1 MPFHL
6 SAAAV
11 ANLTDRLCC
20 SARRT
25 LTAKRPASQKLSKL
39 GVSLSRQN
47 RTSGGSSETEE
58 KELMVMPR
66 LRPEG
71 SRAVTTVT
79 PVAKQPRTRRKAKES
94 NVIEPQ
100 RLRRACGAGGRILMP
115 EGAQKPLQT
124 NHFHPLAG
132 ITKPL
137 LNLNRAPSKAAFR
150 RRSVLRLLSRGLG
163 LHGAGCWH
171 SHCYRLHARRL

>member
-47 RTSGGSSETEE
+47 RISGGSSETEE

-66 LRPEG
+66 LRPER
-71 SRAVTTVT
+71 SRSEEHTSELQSLMRISYAGFCL
-79 PVAKQPRTRRKAKES
+79 KKNNSRRNRS
-94 NVIEPQ
+94 
-100 RLRRACGAGGRILMP
+100 
-115 EGAQKPLQT
+115 T
-124 NHFHPLAG
+124 NQQ
-132 ITKPL
+132 
-137 LNLNRAPSKAAFR
+137 
-150 RRSVLRLLSRGLG
+150 
-163 LHGAGCWH
+163 
-171 SHCYRLHARRL
+171 

>member
-47 RTSGGSSETEE
+47 RINGGSSETEE
-58 KELMVMPR
+58 KELMVLPR
-66 LRPEG
+66 LRTEG
-71 SRAVTTVT
+71 SRAVNTVRQ
-79 PVAKQPRTRRKAKES
+79 VAQQTRPRRKEERKSSGE
-94 NVIEPQ
+94 
-100 RLRRACGAGGRILMP
+100 GKGGER
-115 EGAQKPLQT
+115 
-124 NHFHPLAG
+124 
-132 ITKPL
+132 
-137 LNLNRAPSKAAFR
+137 
-150 RRSVLRLLSRGLG
+150 
-163 LHGAGCWH
+163 
-171 SHCYRLHARRL
+171 

>member
-25 LTAKRPASQKLSKL
+25 LTEKRPASQKLSKL

-47 RTSGGSSETEE
+47 RISGGSSETEE
-58 KELMVMPR
+58 KKLLVMPR
-66 LRPEG
+66 LPPEG

-79 PVAKQPRTRRKAKES
+79 RVAKQPRTRRKEKES
-94 NVIEPQ
+94 NVNESQ
-100 RLRRACGAGGRILMP
+100 DHRRA
-115 EGAQKPLQT
+115 
-124 NHFHPLAG
+124 
-132 ITKPL
+132 
-137 LNLNRAPSKAAFR
+137 
-150 RRSVLRLLSRGLG
+150 
-163 LHGAGCWH
+163 
-171 SHCYRLHARRL
+171 